1 MRTNTMIVRETR
13 QGPQHQE
20 QQQKLATAN
29 SVVVP
34 FVASASNAK
43 QPPRLRKDDNFA
55 HAARKLTIKSVT
67 GISYLVAQDCFQL
80 FHTYHP
86 ISMLTK
92 FFFPSL
98 PRN

>member
-20 QQQKLATAN
+20 QQKLATAN

-34 FVASASNAK
+34 FVTASNAK

-80 FHTYHP
+80 FHTHHP

-92 FFFPSL
+92 SFPPFL